1 MPDLQM
7 AFPVLFFV
15 ELICFQLVFI
25 CIPDDVT
32 MSLDS
37 RSRNKIRMYVPK
49 KSEFWPVFQSSYNT

>member
-7 AFPVLFFV
+7 AFPVLFFTIE

-37 RSRNKIRMYVPK
+37 RSRNKIRMYVP
-49 KSEFWPVFQSSYNT
+49 

>member
-7 AFPVLFFV
+7 AFPVLFFYLE

-37 RSRNKIRMYVPK
+37 RSRNKIRTYVPK
-49 KSEFWPVFQSSYNT
+49 KSEF